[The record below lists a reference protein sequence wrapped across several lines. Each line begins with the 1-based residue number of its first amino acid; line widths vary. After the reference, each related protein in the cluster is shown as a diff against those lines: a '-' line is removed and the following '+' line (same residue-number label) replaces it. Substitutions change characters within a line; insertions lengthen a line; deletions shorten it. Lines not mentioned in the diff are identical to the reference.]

1 MMRSCTYRKSG
12 LFFNWVSYHQNIQKS
27 LIFFQKSNL
36 HFCFPLYL
44 LEMQLVFS
52 AKLNLHGSR
61 LLNTQSGKSRN
72 KVTISLRWL
81 DKCYLAMFHLVLE
94 RGIIEMTLLFIILE
108 ISNNDNKIKKIK
120 LYALRWVYI

>member
-1 MMRSCTYRKSG
+1 
-12 LFFNWVSYHQNIQKS
+12 
-27 LIFFQKSNL
+27 
-36 HFCFPLYL
+36 
-44 LEMQLVFS
+44 MQLVFS

-120 LYALRWVYI
+120 LYALRWAYI